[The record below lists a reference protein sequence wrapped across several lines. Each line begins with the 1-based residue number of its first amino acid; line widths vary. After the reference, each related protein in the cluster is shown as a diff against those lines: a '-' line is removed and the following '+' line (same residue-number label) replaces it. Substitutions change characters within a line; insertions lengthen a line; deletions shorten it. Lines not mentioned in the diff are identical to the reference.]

1 MQFVLLISAF
11 IFSFFWATTAYASY
25 DYAAWSTTNRD
36 GSWTKAAENA
46 VAKSMLPR
54 QVPGDIQYFCPKYPA
69 LSQQQRRKFWVGL
82 LSAMAKP
89 ESNFQPHRYY
99 TEKFVDAKGRRVVS
113 RGLLQISIESANQQR
128 YDCDIPQATLLHD
141 PKVNLSCGV
150 KILSKWVKTDGVIA
164 KSKNAKSYVGGSRY
178 WSTLRAKHGHL
189 AKIAEFTR
197 TLPFCG
203 GKA

>member
-1 MQFVLLISAF
+1 MRVLSSFAALFIATFSAG
-11 IFSFFWATTAYASY
+11 SAHASL
-25 DYAAWSTTNRD
+25 DYAAWSSANLD

-46 VAKSMLPR
+46 VAKSVLPR
-54 QVPGDIQYFCPKYPA
+54 QVPADIKYFCPTYPK
-69 LSQQQRRKFWVGL
+69 LNQQQRRKFWVGL

-99 TEKFVDAKGRRVVS
+99 TEKFADARGRRVVS

-141 PKVNLSCGV
+141 PKVNLTCGV
-150 KILSKWVKTDGVIA
+150 KILAKWVKTDGVIA
-164 KSKNAKSYVGGSRY
+164 KSRKARANVGGSRY
-178 WSTLRAKHGHL
+178 WSTLREQHGHL
-189 AKIAEFTR
+189 RKIAEFTR